1 MAKRKF
7 QVKPSSKPKGLP
19 IPKSKKARV
28 NYNASINPFESAR
41 ASSAKAPK
49 FAVHNRP
56 ISGRNNPSNPLKGAG
71 SALKRA
77 IDNRK
82 NGLKA
87 EMERSKKAGGFIDRR
102 IGEAGKDKMTEEER
116 ILARIVRERSRRSK
130 KSDKFALED
139 DEGDNSLTLTHRGK
153 VIGDD
158 YTGKLEPGDMILSDD
173 DDDRY
178 GGQLE
183 KADTELHFG
192 GGAFDREKARLAKN
206 NPYGPSSG
214 VNEDMGDRYRSRK
227 EELDE
232 MIMRKKYEKAEK
244 AKLKED
250 QIEKFEELDENFKE
264 LAALLNFRDK
274 EAVRK
279 EYFKAKK
286 EGTLS
291 AEDKEMDDWDK
302 EMKGYLF
309 ERKVKATDRTK
320 TPDEIAKEEADR
332 LHELETRRLARMNG
346 DFDGDDFSD
355 ISDDEAKSNKSKK
368 RKAVKKKNKSRIRNP
383 EELDSD
389 DEENDKLTT
398 RFTADGLVYVDK
410 DGNIIKK
417 VGQDDSSSNFQEDL
431 QSESD
436 EEDEQTE
443 SSEMKSDDSDI
454 DLGSSD
460 DDASAASSS
469 DEEDFELS
477 TLTVGTAVKA
487 KYLSDQQ
494 FDEDDKWFRGT
505 IRSINV
511 DEAGN
516 TRYDIEYD
524 DGDFEEGVKPENIK
538 KQKLSNEEKQKE
550 KEKNAL
556 IKEAQLKRRKA
567 KEKARAEIP
576 FVFEVPTT
584 LEALHDIIGQY
595 ASTGKDASII
605 IERIHKA
612 NSVRLNH
619 KNSEKMQNFYDVLLR
634 RFVGVGDA
642 LFKSGNGG
650 DDLGRYNQLDNLTLV
665 LYKMAQDS
673 PESASA
679 VWGRRIGVFQN
690 ALAKR
695 IRDSEFVPIDDD
707 SDDFSVWPSCGTL
720 LLLRA
725 IGHVFPVTD
734 FRHVVVT
741 PTLIYLD
748 QILGQA
754 QVRSLQDIQKGLFC
768 VALAIEY
775 TRDANRFS
783 PEAFSFLASVI
794 NLFSDDTMPNV
805 SRCPIPTFSHSNKV
819 AELQNLRGKVNDEKK
834 FKELKLCLE
843 KEDMDSPSSA
853 TVILKTAL
861 HLVNRAVEN
870 CAETMNNGEQEVF
883 HHIIQAVLNLAPKSK
898 TSKLPIT
905 ISSFIGET
913 ASLLQKNLRVGEPKM
928 PLHRRTAAKASE
940 LAIQTLAPRMED
952 PSRYTMA
959 KDKNKTKSQAENDK
973 LRRELKREHK
983 AVTRELRLD
992 AAFIEAERRKA
1003 KEQKDAKA
1011 RDARHRNYA
1020 WLEQEQATMNQM
1032 VAQGGGLLKGG
1043 GIGAAKL
1050 KAKSGKIGIK
1060 KGGKF

>member
-1 MAKRKF
+1 M
-7 QVKPSSKPKGLP
+7 
-19 IPKSKKARV
+19 
-28 NYNASINPFESAR
+28 
-41 ASSAKAPK
+41 
-49 FAVHNRP
+49 
-56 ISGRNNPSNPLKGAG
+56 
-71 SALKRA
+71 
-77 IDNRK
+77 
-82 NGLKA
+82 
-87 EMERSKKAGGFIDRR
+87 
-102 IGEAGKDKMTEEER
+102 
-116 ILARIVRERSRRSK
+116 
-130 KSDKFALED
+130 
-139 DEGDNSLTLTHRGK
+139 
-153 VIGDD
+153 
-158 YTGKLEPGDMILSDD
+158 
-173 DDDRY
+173 
-178 GGQLE
+178 
-183 KADTELHFG
+183 
-192 GGAFDREKARLAKN
+192 
-206 NPYGPSSG
+206 
-214 VNEDMGDRYRSRK
+214 
-227 EELDE
+227 
-232 MIMRKKYEKAEK
+232 
-244 AKLKED
+244 
-250 QIEKFEELDENFKE
+250 
-264 LAALLNFRDK
+264 LNFRDK
-274 EAVRK
+274 EAVRR

-291 AEDKEMDDWDK
+291 TEDKEMDDWDK

-346 DFDGDDFSD
+346 DFDNDDFSD

-368 RKAVKKKNKSRIRNP
+368 RKASKKKEKSRLRNP
-383 EELDSD
+383 DELDSE
-389 DEENDKLTT
+389 DEENDDLTT

-410 DGNIIKK
+410 DGNVIKK
-417 VGQDDSSSNFQEDL
+417 VEQDDSDFMFRENF

-436 EEDEQTE
+436 EEDGQTE
-443 SSEMKSDDSDI
+443 SSEAKIDDSDI
-454 DLGSSD
+454 DPGSSD
-460 DDASAASSS
+460 DDASAVSSS
-469 DEEDFELS
+469 EEEDFELS
-477 TLTVGTAVKA
+477 TLTVGTAIKA
-487 KYLSDQQ
+487 KYLADQQ
-494 FDEDDKWFRGT
+494 FDGDSKWFRGT

-516 TRYDIEYD
+516 TLYDVEYD

-538 KQKLSNEEKQKE
+538 KQKMSNEEKQRE

-556 IKEAQLKRRKA
+556 IKDAQSKRRKA

-584 LEALHDIIGQY
+584 LDALHDIIAQY
-595 ASTGKDASII
+595 ASTGKDASTI

-642 LFKSGNGG
+642 LYKSGNGG
-650 DDLGRYNQLDNLTLV
+650 DELGRYNQLNSLTLI

-695 IRDSEFVPIDDD
+695 IRDSEFVPIDDNG
-707 SDDFSVWPSCGTL
+707 DDFSVWPSFGTL

-725 IGHVFPVTD
+725 IGHIFPVTD

-741 PTLIYLD
+741 PTLIYLG

-768 VALAIEY
+768 AALSIEY

-783 PEAFSFLASVI
+783 PEALSFLASVI
-794 NLFSDDTMPNV
+794 NLFSSDSNSNS
-805 SRCPIPTFSHSNKV
+805 SRSPIPTFAHTNKV
-819 AELQNLRGKVNDEKK
+819 AELQNLREKVISSEENVE
-834 FKELKLCLE
+834 ELKLCPE
-843 KEDMDSPSSA
+843 RGHMDSPSS
-853 TVILKTAL
+853 TIVILKTAL
-861 HLVNRAVEN
+861 HLVDRAVEYY
-870 CAETMNNGEQEVF
+870 AETMNNGEQEVF
-883 HHIIQAVLNLAPKSK
+883 YYIIQAVLKLAPKSK
-898 TSKLPIT
+898 TSKLPTT
-905 ISSFIGET
+905 ISSLISKT
-913 ASLLQKNLRVGEPKM
+913 ATLLQKKLRVGEPKM

-1011 RDARHRNYA
+1011 RNARHRNYA